1 LTRPALSH
9 TLCGKNIFG
18 FPNVNI
24 PNEAA
29 ADPSAIISKVTRRIV
44 PYIFLCYIV
53 NYLDRF
59 NVSFAA
65 LQMSSDLGFSEMVYG
80 LGASMFFVGYVFFE
94 IPSNLIMQKVGA
106 RVWIARIMIS
116 WGVVSTCMMLVKSA
130 AGFYSLRFLLGV
142 AEAGFFPGMILYLT
156 YWIPATERARAFALF
171 LTSTSLAGVIGG
183 PVSGALFRMEG
194 MYGLKGWQ
202 WLFLMEGI
210 PAVLLGCI
218 TLLYLVDRPDQAR
231 WLSPA
236 DRDWLSRVMDKEN
249 ENKRLSHG
257 WTLRQALTHPKVWQ
271 LCLLYFSIIISFYGV
286 AFWLPQVVKSFSG
299 LDNTTVA
306 TLSSL
311 PYVAASIAMVLVA
324 NHSDRTGER
333 RWHVAMPAFSGALG
347 LGSAVFFL
355 QHQSPWLAFIS
366 ICVAASGI
374 WSTLGPFWSLPTA
387 FLSGTAA
394 AGGVAL
400 INSVGNVGGFVGPY
414 VVGYVRETTQS
425 FTNGMLVLAA
435 TLLVAGF
442 LALRVRE

>member
-1 LTRPALSH
+1 
-9 TLCGKNIFG
+9 
-18 FPNVNI
+18 VNT
-24 PNEAA
+24 PNETAT
-29 ADPSAIISKVTRRIV
+29 DPSAIVSKVTRRIV

-65 LQMSSDLGFSEMVYG
+65 LQMSSDLGFSEIVYG
-80 LGASMFFVGYVFFE
+80 LGASMFFVGYVLFE
-94 IPSNLIMQKVGA
+94 VPSNLIMEKVGA
-106 RVWIARIMIS
+106 RLWIARIMIS
-116 WGVVSTCMMLVKSA
+116 WGAVSTCMLLVKSA
-130 AGFYSLRFLLGV
+130 ASFYALRFLLGV

-156 YWIPATERARAFALF
+156 YWIPAAERARAFALF
-171 LTSTSLAGVIGG
+171 LTSTSLAGVFGG
-183 PVSGALFRMEG
+183 PISGALFRMEG
-194 MYGLKGWQ
+194 LYGLKGWQ
-202 WLFLMEGI
+202 WLFLLEGI
-210 PAVLLGCI
+210 PALLLGCV
-218 TLLYLVDRPDQAR
+218 TLVYLVDKPNQAK
-231 WLSPA
+231 WLSPVER
-236 DRDWLSRVMDKEN
+236 DRLSRIMDKEH
-249 ENKRLSHG
+249 ERKRLSHG

-299 LDNTTVA
+299 LDNPTVA
-306 TLSSL
+306 TLSAL

-333 RWHVAMPAFSGALG
+333 RWHVAAPAFAGALG
-347 LGSAVFFL
+347 LGAAVYFL
-355 QHQSPWLAFIS
+355 QHQSPWLAFVA

-414 VVGYVRETTQS
+414 VVGYVRQTTQS

-435 TLLVAGF
+435 TLLIAGF
-442 LALRVRE
+442 LALRVKE